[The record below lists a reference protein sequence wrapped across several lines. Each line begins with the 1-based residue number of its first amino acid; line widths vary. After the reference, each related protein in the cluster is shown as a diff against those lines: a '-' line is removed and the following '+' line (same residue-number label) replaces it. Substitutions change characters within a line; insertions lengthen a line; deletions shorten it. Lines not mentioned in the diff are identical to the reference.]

1 MSVNK
6 DSNEAF
12 TKVEGLEL
20 VMERF
25 FMAPREL
32 VFSMYTEPE
41 HVQNWWGPNDWKTTV
56 YQMDV
61 RPGGIWHYCMRSEDG
76 QEAWGKST
84 YLEVEKPGRLVYDDV
99 FSDENGNDVEG
110 FPIMK
115 ITVDFV
121 EEGNGTRIVTRTLFE
136 SEEDLKQVM
145 DMGVVEGMT
154 ETFDRLE
161 QYLDQ
166 Q

>member
-1 MSVNK
+1 
-6 DSNEAF
+6 
-12 TKVEGLEL
+12 
-20 VMERF
+20 MERF

-84 YLEVEKPGRLVYDDV
+84 YLEVENPDGSFMTT
-99 FSDENGNDVEG
+99 FS
-110 FPIMK
+110 PMK
-115 ITVDFV
+115 
-121 EEGNGTRIVTRTLFE
+121 
-136 SEEDLKQVM
+136 
-145 DMGVVEGMT
+145 T
-154 ETFDRLE
+154 EMMWKAF
-161 QYLDQ
+161 QS
-166 Q
+166 

>member
-1 MSVNK
+1 
-6 DSNEAF
+6 
-12 TKVEGLEL
+12 
-20 VMERF
+20 
-25 FMAPREL
+25 
-32 VFSMYTEPE
+32 
-41 HVQNWWGPNDWKTTV
+41 
-56 YQMDV
+56 
-61 RPGGIWHYCMRSEDG
+61 
-76 QEAWGKST
+76 
-84 YLEVEKPGRLVYDDV
+84 
-99 FSDENGNDVEG
+99 
-110 FPIMK
+110 MK